1 MTTIAEENIIKKRL
15 LIEGDSGNE
24 DKLINKLTKS
34 FIKWASCV
42 QSEGDEADETCDALF
57 EQMQIS
63 LSHAEFGLLRNHLIY
78 DMNQMEQNNY
88 KVIELIHFVLRFYVI
103 ELLVVLKQVL
113 YETIN
118 NDIDKAEKKIVEKK
132 VELQEARK
140 IRKNRQEYDLLARR
154 IHEYPD
160 RLQMQETIR
169 NLEERMKNIK
179 KTDAE
184 YDKKIELRHKQFS
197 VVLQSV
203 SSLKSLIE
211 SDINPSDLI
220 NTGIYFN

>member
-1 MTTIAEENIIKKRL
+1 M
-15 LIEGDSGNE
+15 
-24 DKLINKLTKS
+24 
-34 FIKWASCV
+34 
-42 QSEGDEADETCDALF
+42 
-57 EQMQIS
+57 
-63 LSHAEFGLLRNHLIY
+63 
-78 DMNQMEQNNY
+78 
-88 KVIELIHFVLRFYVI
+88 
-103 ELLVVLKQVL
+103 

-132 VELQEARK
+132 VELEEARK
-140 IRKNRQEYDLLARR
+140 IRKNRQEYDLLARQ
-154 IHEYPD
+154 IQEYPD

-169 NLEERMKNIK
+169 SLEEKMKSLQ

-211 SDINPSDLI
+211 SDINPSELI
-220 NTGIYFN
+220 NTGTVIFCYLLLLNRLD

>member
-1 MTTIAEENIIKKRL
+1 M
-15 LIEGDSGNE
+15 
-24 DKLINKLTKS
+24 
-34 FIKWASCV
+34 
-42 QSEGDEADETCDALF
+42 
-57 EQMQIS
+57 
-63 LSHAEFGLLRNHLIY
+63 
-78 DMNQMEQNNY
+78 
-88 KVIELIHFVLRFYVI
+88 
-103 ELLVVLKQVL
+103 

-132 VELQEARK
+132 VELEEARK
-140 IRKNRQEYDLLARR
+140 IRKNRQEYDLLARQ
-154 IHEYPD
+154 IQEYPD

-169 NLEERMKNIK
+169 SLEEKMKSLQ

-211 SDINPSDLI
+211 SDINPSEMI
-220 NTGIYFN
+220 NTGKVYIFLAGFFLSNRLA

>member
-1 MTTIAEENIIKKRL
+1 M
-15 LIEGDSGNE
+15 
-24 DKLINKLTKS
+24 
-34 FIKWASCV
+34 
-42 QSEGDEADETCDALF
+42 
-57 EQMQIS
+57 
-63 LSHAEFGLLRNHLIY
+63 
-78 DMNQMEQNNY
+78 
-88 KVIELIHFVLRFYVI
+88 IELIHFVLRFYVI

-154 IHEYPD
+154 IQEYPD